1 MLALTCTRRI
11 GPVTYRISFIGNA
24 YITAEKAYQYKL
36 FCVAEIAKADNCDW
50 FDIVDKNEMSRRDF
64 AGFLGCVEKPRSAI
78 VIKLFQKE
86 PPTNAYSADDIL
98 KSITIK

>member
-1 MLALTCTRRI
+1 
-11 GPVTYRISFIGNA
+11 
-24 YITAEKAYQYKL
+24 
-36 FCVAEIAKADNCDW
+36 VAEIAKADNCDW

-78 VIKLFQKE
+78 EIKYFQKE

-98 KSITIK
+98 QSITIKSLRVIFPEACFVPWVFDTP